1 MKDFKL
7 DFLHAL
13 DYRLIYIGKIQI
25 SNVFDYLYLR
35 EKKRRA
41 RERAPR
47 RLLM

>member
-13 DYRLIYIGKIQI
+13 DYRLIYSGMWENT
-25 SNVFDYLYLR
+25 NVFDYLYLR